1 MPSRNLATLP
11 SEAPRRPGKQPI
23 GQQLAA
29 SRSSRVDM
37 EQESEGCGQAAL
49 MQNTDVDSLVRTE
62 VNLGMQQIRSIE
74 QQLRIVPQGFLG
86 RTDVSD
92 AQALRMTLMTAS
104 ATIMGSFG
112 KIMGWLSAHPPNSN
126 SFPNDNFSVSDHDS
140 ESPRPRIPSAATS
153 SKQHVMNPTSPLL
166 SPCHTPHSGSG
177 MSEDSPNPASP
188 PLLSDADGDAA
199 AAAGTTTTCAGGGR
213 ARRPA
218 NEATTS
224 ADPEAAKQKSL
235 SVKRKF
241 MPKYN
246 CKQRAS
252 DPGHDGPPDDG
263 HTWRKY
269 GQKDILGS
277 RNPRSY
283 YRCTHKIELGCPA
296 IKYVQRCDE
305 DPMVFDVTY
314 RGSHTCQSIHQHIP
328 AWPFSFPEQ
337 MAIALNRVHQL
348 PPSDPTHASA
358 IANYPNL
365 GRHLVNSSAAQS
377 QLSSSN
383 ELLLGGNRHGFSQ
396 LASGLPM
403 GGVGVASTAG
413 ILDTPRFS
421 LNPTPSMEL
430 GVHQPGHQQDFSVK
444 PEDNN
449 PSESRGIDVSRLP
462 RSDMFS
468 GDLLNMLLANS
479 RAGQNDISFTLG
491 EDDLQSEMKR
501 VKLQQQHM
509 ELAGSTSDNSGH
521 VDKSAESPYGTR
533 WGAELDVDYQ
543 LEEQISSRY
552 DSNSSIISES
562 AQSRPGLANNQTTSA
577 ERGGI
582 ASIKE
587 SDNSV
592 ETTVSSLGVMPV
604 FSIDGME
611 YELQYPGSQ
620 PFLC

>member
-1 MPSRNLATLP
+1 
-11 SEAPRRPGKQPI
+11 
-23 GQQLAA
+23 
-29 SRSSRVDM
+29 M

-49 MQNTDVDSLVRTE
+49 MQNTDVDSMVRTE

-74 QQLRIVPQGFLG
+74 QQLRTVPQGFLG
-86 RTDVSD
+86 RADVSD
-92 AQALRMTLMTAS
+92 AQALRMTLLTAS

-112 KIMGWLSAHPPNSN
+112 KIMGWLSAHPQNSN
-126 SFPNDNFSVSDHDS
+126 SFPNDNLSVSDRVGIADSPLLSNSQTHDS
-140 ESPRPRIPSAATS
+140 DAPHSPRPRIPSAAATS

-188 PLLSDADGDAA
+188 PLLLDADGDAA
-199 AAAGTTTTCAGGGR
+199 AAAGTTTTCAGGDR

-241 MPKYN
+241 MPKFN

-348 PPSDPTHASA
+348 PPSDPTRSSA

-377 QLSSSN
+377 QVSSSN

-396 LASGLPM
+396 LASGLPI

-413 ILDTPRFS
+413 ILDTSRFS

-430 GVHQPGHQQDFSVK
+430 GVHQQDFSVK

-462 RSDMFS
+462 RCEMFS
-468 GDLLNMLLANS
+468 GPDLLNMLLANS

-501 VKLQQQHM
+501 VKLQQQHT
-509 ELAGSTSDNSGH
+509 ELPGSTSDNSGH

-562 AQSRPGLANNQTTSA
+562 AQSRPALPNNQTTSA

-582 ASIKE
+582 ASMKE

-611 YELQYPGSQ
+611 YELPFPGSQ